1 MFKLA
6 TDKQIDLHTNKEN
19 RDAFELS
26 LFEEYAGE
34 CRDWTIE
41 ENKELIKNCFV
52 TGKWK
57 ASEDA
62 EELLRLDD
70 LSDDDSE
77 VYGDFEDLETGE
89 KHSGKDTENNEE
101 DNEENN
107 EGASEENSRKRR
119 MTRVEES
126 NLTKTELMAK
136 KMKLKAQFDADYDNK
151 DDGRITGDH
160 EYYEEIKAI
169 ANRQSELNKTE
180 FEHLDDDLRVQIEGY
195 RAGLYVRIGFKHVP
209 CEFVN
214 NFDPNYPIL
223 IGGLNLSEEVSYH
236 VDWNFRSI
244 Q

>member
-1 MFKLA
+1 M
-6 TDKQIDLHTNKEN
+6 
-19 RDAFELS
+19 
-26 LFEEYAGE
+26 FEEYAGE
-34 CRDWTIE
+34 CRDWTAE
-41 ENKELIKNCFV
+41 ENKEIIKNCFV

-77 VYGDFEDLETGE
+77 IYGDFEDLETGE
-89 KHSGKDTENNEE
+89 KHAGKKSEAEDGEKEAEPESGDK
-101 DNEENN
+101 
-107 EGASEENSRKRR
+107 GRKHK

-136 KMKLKAQFDADYDNK
+136 KMKLKAQFDTDYDNK

-160 EYYEEIKAI
+160 QYYEEIKAA

-209 CEFVN
+209 HEFVD
-214 NFDPNYPIL
+214 NFDAKYPIL
-223 IGGLNLSEEVSYH
+223 IGGLNLSEEVRDLSGETI
-236 VDWNFRSI
+236 WRN
-244 Q
+244 